1 MEGHY
6 TRQTKHGK
14 CKISIRILDTLFMNS
29 DLVEVLVPIPL
40 MERFSYLPPKNKG
53 FPLKKGSRVLVPF
66 GKRQLVGVI
75 WGFGKQEV
83 SDKRKYKHITEVLDQ
98 SPLLDATSLSLAE
111 WSSRYYHYPLGEI
124 IQYFFPPSLRKGKE
138 AKFRESKYLE
148 LTSKGSFISVD
159 DLSRAPSQQKL
170 ITLLKEKK
178 EISLKSTQAFGISS
192 TAINALLEKGFIS
205 RFSRELSPY
214 KKLENKNLKS
224 SKILNSEQNKAVEAI
239 KKVQGKNKT
248 FLLDGITGS
257 GKTEVYLQAIQDIIN
272 QGKQALIL
280 IPEIGLAPQAE
291 ERFREY
297 FGDRV
302 MSFHSAK
309 NEREKVDAWLGASR
323 GLVDIII
330 GTRSSVFL
338 PMKNLGIIVVDE
350 EHDLSFKQ
358 MDKFRYS
365 ARDMALYRAKLQKI
379 PVVLA
384 SATPSLETL
393 RNAHEDKYEVLK
405 LNERATGAS
414 LPTFQA
420 VDLRGKELSEGLS
433 KELLEATHSELD
445 KGNQVLIFLNR
456 RGYAPSMICK
466 VCGWISNCSRCDALM
481 TVHKNPLRLH
491 CHHCEA
497 QKSYPKKCESCDS
510 DDFLTYGFGTERIE
524 EFLQNNFPEVKTL
537 RIDSD
542 STRKKETLNE
552 YFDEI
557 RQGKPMILLGTQ
569 LLAKGHHFPNVTLVG
584 IVDADSGLFSA
595 DFRGSERVAQL
606 MTQVSGRAGRDKKQG
621 RVILQSYCTDHPQI
635 EEIIS
640 GSYERFAQKLLEER
654 KISNIPPFSFQ
665 AKIFAESP
673 KSLVSR
679 DFILNLLNRSRIDEK
694 TRKNVRLVGPLPSIM
709 EKKSGV
715 YRWELSIF
723 SKSRSNLH
731 KFLDVMQSRLYDPKL
746 SKQVRWSID
755 VDPLSSL

>member
-1 MEGHY
+1 MSE
-6 TRQTKHGK
+6 
-14 CKISIRILDTLFMNS
+14 

-40 MERFSYLPPKNKG
+40 MEKFSYLPPKNNTSS
-53 FPLKKGSRVLVPF
+53 LKQGSRVLIPF
-66 GKRQLVGVI
+66 GRRTLVGVI
-75 WGFGKQEV
+75 WGFIKKDPL
-83 SDKRKYKHITEVLDQ
+83 DKRKYKYIKDVLDE
-98 SPLLDATSLSLAE
+98 SPLLDANSISLAE

-124 IQYFFPPSLRKGKE
+124 ITYFFPPSIRKGKD

-148 LTSKGSFISVD
+148 LTSKGSFLQAT

-170 ITLLKEKK
+170 IELLKEKR
-178 EISLKSTQAFGISS
+178 EISLKSAQAFGIS
-192 TAINALLEKGFIS
+192 AAVINGLIEKGFIA

-214 KKLENKNLKS
+214 KKFENNNLLSSKELNPEQSEAVNAINGAQNKN
-224 SKILNSEQNKAVEAI
+224 I
-239 KKVQGKNKT
+239 T

-257 GKTEVYLQAIQDIIN
+257 GKTEVYLQAIQEVIR
-272 QGKQALIL
+272 QGRQALIL

-309 NEREKVDAWLGASR
+309 NDREKVDAWLGASR

-365 ARDMALYRAKLQKI
+365 ARDMALYRAKLEKV

-393 RNAHEDKYEVLK
+393 KNAEEDKYKVLK
-405 LNERATGAS
+405 LSKRATGAS
-414 LPTFQA
+414 LPSFQA
-420 VDLRGKELSEGLS
+420 VDLRGKELFEGLS
-433 KELLEATHSELD
+433 KELLEASQTELAQ
-445 KGNQVLIFLNR
+445 GNQVLIFLNR

-466 VCGWISNCSRCDALM
+466 VCGWISNCERCDALM
-481 TVHKNPLRLH
+481 TVHKNPLKLH

-497 QKSYPKKCESCDS
+497 QKPYPNKCQSCDS
-510 DDFLTYGFGTERIE
+510 NDFLTYGFGTEKIE
-524 EFLQNNFPEVKTL
+524 EFLQNYFPNIKTL

-552 YFDEI
+552 YFSEI
-557 RQGKPMILLGTQ
+557 RKGKPMILLGTQ
-569 LLAKGHHFPNVTLVG
+569 LLAKGHHFPDVTLVG
-584 IVDADSGLFSA
+584 IIDADSGLFSA

-606 MTQVSGRAGRDKKQG
+606 MTQVSGRAGRDKKPG
-621 RVILQSYCTDHPQI
+621 RVILQSYCPDHPQI
-635 EEIIS
+635 EEIIT
-640 GSYERFAQKLLEER
+640 GSYDKFAKKLLGER
-654 KISNIPPFSFQ
+654 KSLKIPPFSFQ

-673 KSLVSR
+673 KSLISR
-679 DFILNLLNRSRIDEK
+679 DFILNLLNQSKIDEK
-694 TRKNVRLVGPLPSIM
+694 IRMNVRVIGPLPSVM

-731 KFLDVMQSRLYDPKL
+731 KYLDVMQSRLYDPKL

-755 VDPLSSL
+755 VDPLSSI

>member
-1 MEGHY
+1 M
-6 TRQTKHGK
+6 
-14 CKISIRILDTLFMNS
+14 SL
-29 DLVEVLVPIPL
+29 DLVEVLIPIPL
-40 MERFSYLPPKNKG
+40 MEKFSYLPPKNNSNL
-53 FPLKKGSRVLVPF
+53 LKQGSRVLVPF
-66 GKRQLVGVI
+66 GKRTLVGVV
-75 WGFGKQEV
+75 WSFSER
-83 SDKRKYKHITEVLDQ
+83 DKSSNRKYKYIKEILDEV
-98 SPLLDATSLSLAE
+98 PLLDSNSISLAE

-124 IQYFFPPSLRKGKE
+124 ISYFFPPSLRKGKE
-138 AKFRESKYLE
+138 AKFRETKYLE
-148 LTSKGSFISVD
+148 LTSKGSF
-159 DLSRAPSQQKL
+159 LEEETLTRAPSQQKL
-170 ITLLKEKK
+170 ISILKDKK
-178 EISLKSTQAFGISS
+178 EMTLKSAQAFGIS
-192 TAINALLEKGFIS
+192 NAAVNGLIEKGFVN

-214 KKLENKNLKS
+214 KKLENKQLS
-224 SKILNSEQNKAVEAI
+224 SPKQLNPEQNKAVNAI
-239 KKVQGKNKT
+239 KKAKDKNIT
-248 FLLDGITGS
+248 YLLDGITGS
-257 GKTEVYLQAIQDIIN
+257 GKTEVYLQAIQEIVN
-272 QGKQALIL
+272 EGKQALIL

-358 MDKFRYS
+358 MEKFRYS
-365 ARDMALYRAKLQKI
+365 ARDMALYRAKLEKI

-393 RNAHEDKYEVLK
+393 KNVKEEKYKVLK
-405 LNERATGAS
+405 LNKRATGAN
-414 LPTFQA
+414 LPTYHA
-420 VDLRGKELSEGLS
+420 VDLKGKELHEGLS
-433 KELLEATHSELD
+433 KELLEATQTELD

-466 VCGWISNCSRCDALM
+466 ACGWISNCDRCDALM
-481 TVHKNPLRLH
+481 TVHKNPLKLH

-497 QKSYPKKCESCDS
+497 QKPYPSKCPSCGS
-510 DDFLTYGFGTERIE
+510 DDFLTYGFGTERVE
-524 EFLQNNFPEVKTL
+524 EFLRVHFPDTKTL

-542 STRKKETLNE
+542 STRKKESLNE

-557 RQGKPMILLGTQ
+557 KKGEPIILLGTQ

-584 IVDADSGLFSA
+584 IIDADSGLFSA

-606 MTQVSGRAGRDKKQG
+606 MTQVAGRAGRDKKPG
-621 RVILQSYCTDHPQI
+621 RVILQSYCLDHPQI
-635 EEIIS
+635 EEIIT
-640 GSYERFAQKLLEER
+640 GSYEKFAKKLLEER
-654 KISNIPPFSFQ
+654 KSYKIPPFSFQ

-679 DFILNLLNRSRIDEK
+679 DFILKLLNQSKIEK
-694 TRKNVRLVGPLPSIM
+694 QISSNVRIVGPLPSIM

-723 SKSRSNLH
+723 SSSRSNLH
-731 KFLDVMQSRLYDPKL
+731 KFLDVMQSRLYEPKL
-746 SKQVRWSID
+746 TKQVRWSID
-755 VDPLSSL
+755 VDPLSSI

>member
-1 MEGHY
+1 M
-6 TRQTKHGK
+6 
-14 CKISIRILDTLFMNS
+14 SS

-40 MERFSYLPPKNKG
+40 MEKFSYLPPKSNT
-53 FPLKKGSRVLVPF
+53 PLKQGARVLIPF
-66 GKRQLVGVI
+66 GRRTLVGVV
-75 WGFGKQEV
+75 WGFIQKES
-83 SDKRKYKHITEVLDQ
+83 SDNRKYKHIQNVLDE
-98 SPLLDATSLSLAE
+98 SPLLDANSIGLAE

-124 IQYFFPPSLRKGKE
+124 ISYFFPPSIRKGKE
-138 AKFRESKYLE
+138 AKFKESKYLE
-148 LTSKGSFISVD
+148 LTSKGSFLQSE
-159 DLSRAPSQQKL
+159 DLTRAPSQQKL
-170 ITLLKEKK
+170 IELLKEKK
-178 EISLKSTQAFGISS
+178 EISLKSAQAFGIS
-192 TAINALLEKGFIS
+192 AAVINGLVAKGYIT

-214 KKLENKNLKS
+214 KKFENKKLLS
-224 SKILNSEQNKAVEAI
+224 SRKLNSEQRKAVNAI
-239 KKVQGKNKT
+239 NDAQKKNVT

-257 GKTEVYLQAIQDIIN
+257 GKTEVYLQAIQEIVS

-309 NEREKVDAWLGASR
+309 NDREKVDAWLGASR

-365 ARDMALYRAKLQKI
+365 ARDMALYRAKLEKV

-393 RNAHEDKYEVLK
+393 KNAEEEKYKVLK
-405 LNERATGAS
+405 LSKRATGAS
-414 LPTFQA
+414 LPSFQA
-420 VDLRGKELSEGLS
+420 VDLRGKELYEGLS
-433 KELLEATHSELD
+433 KELLEATQSELTQ
-445 KGNQVLIFLNR
+445 GNQVLIFLNR

-466 VCGWISNCSRCDALM
+466 VCGWISNCERCDALM
-481 TVHKNPLRLH
+481 TVHKNPLKLH

-497 QKSYPKKCESCDS
+497 QKPYPNKCQSCGS
-510 DDFLTYGFGTERIE
+510 NDFLTYGFGTERIE
-524 EFLQNNFPEVKTL
+524 EFLQNHFPEVKTL

-552 YFDEI
+552 YFAEI
-557 RQGKPMILLGTQ
+557 REGKPMILLGTQ
-569 LLAKGHHFPNVTLVG
+569 LLAKGHHFPDVTLVG
-584 IVDADSGLFSA
+584 IIDADSGLFSA

-606 MTQVSGRAGRDKKQG
+606 MTQVSGRAGRDKKPG
-621 RVILQSYCTDHPQI
+621 RVILQSYCPDHPQI
-635 EEIIS
+635 EEIIT
-640 GSYERFAQKLLEER
+640 GSYEKFAKKLLEER
-654 KISNIPPFSFQ
+654 KSSKIPPFSFQ

-679 DFILNLLNRSRIDEK
+679 DFILNLVNQPKIDEK
-694 TRKNVRLVGPLPSIM
+694 TRKNVRVIGPLPSIM

-723 SKSRSNLH
+723 SNNRSNLH
-731 KFLDVMQSRLYDPKL
+731 KYLDVMQSRLYDPKL

-755 VDPLSSL
+755 VDPLSSI

>member
-1 MEGHY
+1 MSE
-6 TRQTKHGK
+6 
-14 CKISIRILDTLFMNS
+14 

-40 MERFSYLPPKNKG
+40 MEKFSYLPPKNNTSS
-53 FPLKKGSRVLVPF
+53 LKQGSRVLIPF
-66 GKRQLVGVI
+66 GRRTLVGVI
-75 WGFGKQEV
+75 WGFVKKDPF
-83 SDKRKYKHITEVLDQ
+83 DKRKYKYIKDVLDE
-98 SPLLDATSLSLAE
+98 SPLLDANSISLAE

-124 IQYFFPPSLRKGKE
+124 ITYFFPPSIRKGKD

-148 LTSKGSFISVD
+148 LTSKGSFLQAT

-170 ITLLKEKK
+170 IELLKEKK
-178 EISLKSTQAFGISS
+178 EISLKSAQAFGIS
-192 TAINALLEKGFIS
+192 AAVINGLIEKGFIA

-214 KKLENKNLKS
+214 KKFENNNLLSSKELNPEQSEAVNAINGAQNKN
-224 SKILNSEQNKAVEAI
+224 I
-239 KKVQGKNKT
+239 T

-257 GKTEVYLQAIQDIIN
+257 GKTEVYLQAIQEVIR
-272 QGKQALIL
+272 QGRQALIL

-309 NEREKVDAWLGASR
+309 NDREKVDAWLGASR

-365 ARDMALYRAKLQKI
+365 ARDMALYRAKLEKV

-393 RNAHEDKYEVLK
+393 KNAEEDKYKVLK
-405 LNERATGAS
+405 LSKRATGAS
-414 LPTFQA
+414 LPSFQA
-420 VDLRGKELSEGLS
+420 VDLRGKELFEGLS
-433 KELLEATHSELD
+433 KELLEATQTELAQ
-445 KGNQVLIFLNR
+445 GNQVLIFLNR

-466 VCGWISNCSRCDALM
+466 VCGWISNCERCDALM
-481 TVHKNPLRLH
+481 TVHKNPLKLH

-497 QKSYPKKCESCDS
+497 QKPYPNKCQSCDS
-510 DDFLTYGFGTERIE
+510 NDFLTYGFGTEKIE
-524 EFLQNNFPEVKTL
+524 EFLQNYFPDIKTL

-552 YFDEI
+552 YFSEI
-557 RQGKPMILLGTQ
+557 KEGKPMILLGTQ
-569 LLAKGHHFPNVTLVG
+569 LLAKGHHFPDVTLVG
-584 IVDADSGLFSA
+584 IIDADSGLFSA

-606 MTQVSGRAGRDKKQG
+606 MTQVSGRAGRDKKPG
-621 RVILQSYCTDHPQI
+621 RVILQSYCPDHPQI
-635 EEIIS
+635 EEIIT
-640 GSYERFAQKLLEER
+640 GSYDKFAKKLLGER
-654 KISNIPPFSFQ
+654 KSLKIPPFSFQ

-673 KSLVSR
+673 KSLISR
-679 DFILNLLNRSRIDEK
+679 DFILNLLNQSKIDEK
-694 TRKNVRLVGPLPSIM
+694 IRMNVRVIGPLPSVM

-731 KFLDVMQSRLYDPKL
+731 KYLDVMQSRLYDPKL

-755 VDPLSSL
+755 VDPLSSI

>member
-1 MEGHY
+1 M
-6 TRQTKHGK
+6 
-14 CKISIRILDTLFMNS
+14 SS

-40 MERFSYLPPKNKG
+40 MEKFSYLPPKNNTSL
-53 FPLKKGSRVLVPF
+53 LKQGSRVLIPF
-66 GKRQLVGVI
+66 GKRTLVGVV
-75 WGFGKQEV
+75 WSFSKKD
-83 SDKRKYKHITEVLDQ
+83 STDKRKYRHIVEVLDEA
-98 SPLLDATSLSLAE
+98 PLLDAHSINLAE
-111 WSSRYYHYPLGEI
+111 WASRYYHYPLGEI
-124 IQYFFPPSLRKGKE
+124 IAYFFPPSIRKGKE

-148 LTSKGSFISVD
+148 LTSKGSFLQSE
-159 DLSRAPSQQKL
+159 DLARAPIQQKL
-170 ITLLKEKK
+170 LALLKEKK
-178 EISLKSTQAFGISS
+178 EITLKSAQAFGIST
-192 TAINALLEKGFIS
+192 TAINSLIEKGYIN

-214 KKLENKNLKS
+214 KKLENKKLLP
-224 SKILNSEQNKAVEAI
+224 SKKLNPEQKEAVKAINSA
-239 KKVQGKNKT
+239 QGKNIT

-257 GKTEVYLQAIQDIIN
+257 GKTEVYLQAIQEVVN

-291 ERFREY
+291 ERFKEY

-309 NEREKVDAWLGASR
+309 NDREKVDAWLGASR

-338 PMKNLGIIVVDE
+338 PMKNLGIIIVDE

-365 ARDMALYRAKLQKI
+365 ARDMALYRAKLEKV

-393 RNAHEDKYEVLK
+393 KNAEEDKYKVLK
-405 LNERATGAS
+405 LSKRATGAS

-420 VDLRGKELSEGLS
+420 VDLRGKELNEGLS
-433 KELLEATHSELD
+433 KELLEATHLELS

-466 VCGWISNCSRCDALM
+466 VCGWISNCDRCDALM
-481 TVHKNPLRLH
+481 TVHKNPFKLH

-497 QKSYPKKCESCDS
+497 QKTYPKKCQSCDS
-510 DDFLTYGFGTERIE
+510 NDFLTYGFGTERIE
-524 EFLQNNFPEVKTL
+524 EFLQGHFPEAMTL

-542 STRKKETLNE
+542 STRKKETLNK
-552 YFDEI
+552 YFNEI
-557 RQGKPMILLGTQ
+557 RKGKPMILLGTQ
-569 LLAKGHHFPNVTLVG
+569 LLAKGHHFPDVTLVG
-584 IVDADSGLFSA
+584 IIDADSGLFSA

-606 MTQVSGRAGRDKKQG
+606 MTQVSGRAGRDKKPG
-621 RVILQSYCTDHPQI
+621 RVILQSYCPDHPQI
-635 EEIIS
+635 EEIIT
-640 GSYERFAQKLLEER
+640 GSYEGFAKKLLEER
-654 KISNIPPFSFQ
+654 KSSKIPPFTFQ

-679 DFILNLLNRSRIDEK
+679 DFILNLLNRANVDEK
-694 TRKNVRLVGPLPSIM
+694 VKANVRLVGPLPSVM

-723 SKSRSNLH
+723 SASRSNLH
-731 KFLDVMQSRLYDPKL
+731 KFLDVMQSRLYDAKA
-746 SKQVRWSID
+746 SKQVRWAID
-755 VDPLSSL
+755 VDPLSSI

>member
-1 MEGHY
+1 M
-6 TRQTKHGK
+6 
-14 CKISIRILDTLFMNS
+14 SL
-29 DLVEVLVPIPL
+29 DLVEVLIPIPL
-40 MERFSYLPPKNKG
+40 MEKFSYLPPKNNSNL
-53 FPLKKGSRVLVPF
+53 LKQGSRVLVPF
-66 GKRQLVGVI
+66 GKRTLVGVV
-75 WGFGKQEV
+75 WSF
-83 SDKRKYKHITEVLDQ
+83 SDRDKSLKRKYKHIKEVLDEV
-98 SPLLDATSLSLAE
+98 PLLDTNSIHLAE

-124 IQYFFPPSLRKGKE
+124 ISYFFPPSLRKGKE
-138 AKFRESKYLE
+138 AKFRESQYLE
-148 LTSKGSFISVD
+148 LTSKGSFLEEES
-159 DLSRAPSQQKL
+159 LSRAPIQQKL
-170 ITLLKEKK
+170 ISILKDKK
-178 EISLKSTQAFGISS
+178 EIKLKSAQAFGVS
-192 TAINALLEKGFIS
+192 NAAVNGLIEKGFVN

-214 KKLENKNLKS
+214 KKLENKQLS
-224 SKILNSEQNKAVEAI
+224 SPKQLNPEQNKAVNAI
-239 KKVQGKNKT
+239 KKAKDKNTT

-257 GKTEVYLQAIQDIIN
+257 GKTEVYLQAIQEVIN
-272 QGKQALIL
+272 EGKQALIL

-358 MDKFRYS
+358 MEKFRYS
-365 ARDMALYRAKLQKI
+365 ARDMALYRAKLEKI

-393 RNAHEDKYEVLK
+393 KNVQEEKYKVLK
-405 LNERATGAS
+405 LNKRATGAS
-414 LPTFQA
+414 LPTFHA
-420 VDLRGKELSEGLS
+420 VDLKGKELHEGLS
-433 KELLEATHSELD
+433 KELLEATQTELD

-456 RGYAPSMICK
+456 RGYAPSLICK
-466 VCGWISNCSRCDALM
+466 VCGWISNCDRCDALM
-481 TVHKNPLRLH
+481 TVHKNPLKLH

-497 QKSYPKKCESCDS
+497 QKPYPSKCQSCGS
-510 DDFLTYGFGTERIE
+510 DDFLTYGFGTERVE
-524 EFLQNNFPEVKTL
+524 EFLRGYFPNTKTL

-542 STRKKETLNE
+542 STRKKESLNE

-557 RQGKPMILLGTQ
+557 KKGEPIILLGTQ

-584 IVDADSGLFSA
+584 IIDADSGLFSA

-606 MTQVSGRAGRDKKQG
+606 MTQVSGRAGRDKKPG
-621 RVILQSYCTDHPQI
+621 RVILQSYCLDHPQI
-635 EEIIS
+635 EEIIT
-640 GSYERFAQKLLEER
+640 GSYEKFAKRLLEER
-654 KISNIPPFSFQ
+654 KSYKIPPFSFQ

-679 DFILNLLNRSRIDEK
+679 DFILNILNQSKIEK
-694 TRKNVRLVGPLPSIM
+694 QISSNVRIVGPLPSIM

-723 SKSRSNLH
+723 SSSRSNLH
-731 KFLDVMQSRLYDPKL
+731 KFLDVMQSRLYEPKL
-746 SKQVRWSID
+746 TKQVRWSID
-755 VDPLSSL
+755 VDPLSSI

>member
-1 MEGHY
+1 MSE
-6 TRQTKHGK
+6 
-14 CKISIRILDTLFMNS
+14 

-40 MERFSYLPPKNKG
+40 MEKFSYLPPKNNTSS
-53 FPLKKGSRVLVPF
+53 LKQGSRVLIPF
-66 GKRQLVGVI
+66 GRRTLVGVI
-75 WGFGKQEV
+75 WGFVKKDP
-83 SDKRKYKHITEVLDQ
+83 SDKRKYKYIKDVLDE
-98 SPLLDATSLSLAE
+98 SPLLDANSISLAE

-124 IQYFFPPSLRKGKE
+124 ITYFFPPSIRKGKD

-148 LTSKGSFISVD
+148 LTSKGSFLQAT

-170 ITLLKEKK
+170 IELLKEKR
-178 EISLKSTQAFGISS
+178 EISLKSAQAFGIS
-192 TAINALLEKGFIS
+192 AAVINGLIEKGFIA

-214 KKLENKNLKS
+214 KKFENNTLLSSKELNPEQSEAVNAINGAQNKN
-224 SKILNSEQNKAVEAI
+224 I
-239 KKVQGKNKT
+239 T

-257 GKTEVYLQAIQDIIN
+257 GKTEVYLQAIQEVIR
-272 QGKQALIL
+272 QGRQALIL

-309 NEREKVDAWLGASR
+309 NDREKVDAWLGASR

-365 ARDMALYRAKLQKI
+365 ARDMALYRAKLEKV

-393 RNAHEDKYEVLK
+393 KNAEEDKYKVLK
-405 LNERATGAS
+405 LSKRATGAS
-414 LPTFQA
+414 LPSFQA
-420 VDLRGKELSEGLS
+420 VDLRGKELFEGLS
-433 KELLEATHSELD
+433 KELLEASQTELAQ
-445 KGNQVLIFLNR
+445 GNQVLIFLNR

-466 VCGWISNCSRCDALM
+466 VCGWISNCGRCDALM
-481 TVHKNPLRLH
+481 TVHKNPLKLH

-497 QKSYPKKCESCDS
+497 QKPYPNKCQSCDS
-510 DDFLTYGFGTERIE
+510 NDFLTYGFGTEKIE
-524 EFLQNNFPEVKTL
+524 EFLQNYFPNIKTL

-552 YFDEI
+552 YFSEI
-557 RQGKPMILLGTQ
+557 REGKPMILLGTQ
-569 LLAKGHHFPNVTLVG
+569 LLAKGHHFPDVTLVG
-584 IVDADSGLFSA
+584 IIDADSGLFSA

-606 MTQVSGRAGRDKKQG
+606 MTQVSGRAGRDKKPG
-621 RVILQSYCTDHPQI
+621 RVILQSYCPDHPQI
-635 EEIIS
+635 EEIIT
-640 GSYERFAQKLLEER
+640 GSYDKFAKKLLGER
-654 KISNIPPFSFQ
+654 KSLKIPPFSFQ

-673 KSLVSR
+673 KSLISR
-679 DFILNLLNRSRIDEK
+679 DFILNLLNQSKIDEK
-694 TRKNVRLVGPLPSIM
+694 IRMNVRIIGPLPSVM

-731 KFLDVMQSRLYDPKL
+731 KYLDVMQSRLYDPKL

-755 VDPLSSL
+755 VDPLSSI

>member
-1 MEGHY
+1 M
-6 TRQTKHGK
+6 
-14 CKISIRILDTLFMNS
+14 SS

-40 MERFSYLPPKNKG
+40 MEKFSYLPPKSNT
-53 FPLKKGSRVLVPF
+53 PLKQGARVLIPF
-66 GKRQLVGVI
+66 GRRTLVGVV
-75 WGFGKQEV
+75 WGFIQKES
-83 SDKRKYKHITEVLDQ
+83 SDNRKYKHIQNVLDE
-98 SPLLDATSLSLAE
+98 SPLLDANSIGLAE

-124 IQYFFPPSLRKGKE
+124 ISYFFPPSIRKGKE
-138 AKFRESKYLE
+138 AKFKESKYLE
-148 LTSKGSFISVD
+148 LTSKGSFLQSE
-159 DLSRAPSQQKL
+159 DLTRAPSQQKL
-170 ITLLKEKK
+170 IELLKEKK
-178 EISLKSTQAFGISS
+178 EISLKSAQAFGISV
-192 TAINALLEKGFIS
+192 AVINGLVEKGYIT

-214 KKLENKNLKS
+214 KKFENKKLLS
-224 SKILNSEQNKAVEAI
+224 SRKLNSEQRKAVNAI
-239 KKVQGKNKT
+239 NDAQKKNVT

-257 GKTEVYLQAIQDIIN
+257 GKTEVYLQAIQEIVS

-309 NEREKVDAWLGASR
+309 NDREKVDAWLGASR

-365 ARDMALYRAKLQKI
+365 ARDMALYRAKLEKV

-393 RNAHEDKYEVLK
+393 KNAEEEKYKVLK
-405 LNERATGAS
+405 LSKRATGAS
-414 LPTFQA
+414 LPSFQA
-420 VDLRGKELSEGLS
+420 VDLRGKELYEGLS
-433 KELLEATHSELD
+433 KELLEATQSELTQ
-445 KGNQVLIFLNR
+445 GNQVLIFLNR

-466 VCGWISNCSRCDALM
+466 VCGWISNCERCDALM
-481 TVHKNPLRLH
+481 TVHKNPLKLH

-497 QKSYPKKCESCDS
+497 QKPYPNKCQSCGS
-510 DDFLTYGFGTERIE
+510 NDFLTYGFGTERIE
-524 EFLQNNFPEVKTL
+524 EFLQNHFPEVKTL

-552 YFDEI
+552 YFAEI
-557 RQGKPMILLGTQ
+557 REGKPMILLGTQ
-569 LLAKGHHFPNVTLVG
+569 LLAKGHHFPDVTLVG
-584 IVDADSGLFSA
+584 IIDADSGLFSA

-606 MTQVSGRAGRDKKQG
+606 MTQVSGRAGRDKKPG
-621 RVILQSYCTDHPQI
+621 RVILQSYCPDHPQI
-635 EEIIS
+635 EEIIT
-640 GSYERFAQKLLEER
+640 GSYEKFAKKLLEER
-654 KISNIPPFSFQ
+654 KSSKIPPFSFQ

-679 DFILNLLNRSRIDEK
+679 DFILNLVNQPKIDEK
-694 TRKNVRLVGPLPSIM
+694 TRKNVRVIGPLPSIM

-723 SKSRSNLH
+723 SNNRSNLH
-731 KFLDVMQSRLYDPKL
+731 KYLDVMQSRLYDPKL

-755 VDPLSSL
+755 VDPLSSI

>member
-1 MEGHY
+1 M
-6 TRQTKHGK
+6 
-14 CKISIRILDTLFMNS
+14 SL
-29 DLVEVLVPIPL
+29 DLVEVLIPIPL
-40 MERFSYLPPKNKG
+40 MEKFSYLPPKNNSNL
-53 FPLKKGSRVLVPF
+53 LKQGSRVLVPF
-66 GKRQLVGVI
+66 GKRTLVGVV
-75 WGFGKQEV
+75 WSFSER
-83 SDKRKYKHITEVLDQ
+83 DKSSNRKYKYIKEILDEV
-98 SPLLDATSLSLAE
+98 PLLDSNSISLAE

-124 IQYFFPPSLRKGKE
+124 ISYFFPPSLRKGKE
-138 AKFRESKYLE
+138 AKFRETKYLE
-148 LTSKGSFISVD
+148 LTSKGSF
-159 DLSRAPSQQKL
+159 LEEETLTRAPSQQKL
-170 ITLLKEKK
+170 ISILKDKK
-178 EISLKSTQAFGISS
+178 EMTLKSAQAFGIS
-192 TAINALLEKGFIS
+192 NAAVNGLIEKGFVN

-214 KKLENKNLKS
+214 KKLENKQLS
-224 SKILNSEQNKAVEAI
+224 SPKQLNPEQNKAVNAI
-239 KKVQGKNKT
+239 KKAKDKNIT
-248 FLLDGITGS
+248 YLLDGITGS
-257 GKTEVYLQAIQDIIN
+257 GKTEVYLQAIQEIVN
-272 QGKQALIL
+272 EGKQALIL

-358 MDKFRYS
+358 MEKFRYS
-365 ARDMALYRAKLQKI
+365 ARDMALYRAKLEKI

-393 RNAHEDKYEVLK
+393 KNVKEEKYKELK
-405 LNERATGAS
+405 LNKRATGAN
-414 LPTFQA
+414 LPSFHA
-420 VDLRGKELSEGLS
+420 VDLKGKELHEGLS
-433 KELLEATHSELD
+433 KELLEATQTELD

-466 VCGWISNCSRCDALM
+466 ACGWISNCDRCDALM
-481 TVHKNPLRLH
+481 TVHKNPLKLH

-497 QKSYPKKCESCDS
+497 QKPYPSKCPSCGS
-510 DDFLTYGFGTERIE
+510 DDFLTYGFGTERVE
-524 EFLQNNFPEVKTL
+524 EFLRGQFPDTKTL

-542 STRKKETLNE
+542 STRKKESLNE

-557 RQGKPMILLGTQ
+557 KKGEPIILLGTQ

-584 IVDADSGLFSA
+584 IIDADSGLFSA

-606 MTQVSGRAGRDKKQG
+606 MTQVAGRAGRDKKPG
-621 RVILQSYCTDHPQI
+621 RVILQSYCLDHPQI
-635 EEIIS
+635 EEIIT
-640 GSYERFAQKLLEER
+640 GSYEKFAKKLLEER
-654 KISNIPPFSFQ
+654 KSYKIPPFSFQ

-679 DFILNLLNRSRIDEK
+679 DFILKLLNQSKIEK
-694 TRKNVRLVGPLPSIM
+694 QISSNVRIVGPLPSIM

-715 YRWELSIF
+715 YRWELSIY
-723 SKSRSNLH
+723 SSSRSNLH
-731 KFLDVMQSRLYDPKL
+731 KFLDVMQSRLYEPKL
-746 SKQVRWSID
+746 TKQVRWSID
-755 VDPLSSL
+755 VDPLSSI

>member
-1 MEGHY
+1 M
-6 TRQTKHGK
+6 
-14 CKISIRILDTLFMNS
+14 SL
-29 DLVEVLVPIPL
+29 DLVEVLIPIPL
-40 MERFSYLPPKNKG
+40 MEKFSYLPPKNNSNL
-53 FPLKKGSRVLVPF
+53 LKQGSRVLVPF
-66 GKRQLVGVI
+66 GKRTLVGVV
-75 WGFGKQEV
+75 WSF
-83 SDKRKYKHITEVLDQ
+83 SDRDKSLKRKYKHIKEVLDEV
-98 SPLLDATSLSLAE
+98 PLLDTNSIHLAE

-124 IQYFFPPSLRKGKE
+124 ISYFFPPSLRKGKE
-138 AKFRESKYLE
+138 AKFRESQYLE
-148 LTSKGSFISVD
+148 LTSKGSFLEEES
-159 DLSRAPSQQKL
+159 LSRAPIQQKL
-170 ITLLKEKK
+170 ISILKDKK
-178 EISLKSTQAFGISS
+178 EITLKSAQAFGVS
-192 TAINALLEKGFIS
+192 NAVVNGLIEKGFVN

-214 KKLENKNLKS
+214 KKLENKQLS
-224 SKILNSEQNKAVEAI
+224 SPKQLNPEQNKAVNAI
-239 KKVQGKNKT
+239 KKAKDKNTT

-257 GKTEVYLQAIQDIIN
+257 GKTEVYLQAIQEVIN
-272 QGKQALIL
+272 EGKQALIL

-358 MDKFRYS
+358 MEKFRYS
-365 ARDMALYRAKLQKI
+365 ARDMALYRAKLEKI

-393 RNAHEDKYEVLK
+393 KNVQEEKYKVLK
-405 LNERATGAS
+405 LNKRATGAS
-414 LPTFQA
+414 LPTFHA
-420 VDLRGKELSEGLS
+420 VDLKGKELHEGLS
-433 KELLEATHSELD
+433 KELLEATQTELD

-456 RGYAPSMICK
+456 RGYAPSLICK
-466 VCGWISNCSRCDALM
+466 VCGWISNCDRCDALM
-481 TVHKNPLRLH
+481 TVHKNPLKLH

-497 QKSYPKKCESCDS
+497 QKPYPSKCQSCGS
-510 DDFLTYGFGTERIE
+510 DDFLTYGFGTERVE
-524 EFLQNNFPEVKTL
+524 EFLRGYFPNTKTL

-542 STRKKETLNE
+542 STRKKESLNE

-557 RQGKPMILLGTQ
+557 KKGEPIILLGTQ

-584 IVDADSGLFSA
+584 IIDADSGLFSA

-606 MTQVSGRAGRDKKQG
+606 MTQVSGRAGRDKKPG
-621 RVILQSYCTDHPQI
+621 RVILQSYCLDHPQI
-635 EEIIS
+635 EEIIT
-640 GSYERFAQKLLEER
+640 GSYEKFAKRLLEER
-654 KISNIPPFSFQ
+654 KSYKIPPFSFQ
-665 AKIFAESP
+665 AKVFAESP

-679 DFILNLLNRSRIDEK
+679 DFILHILNQSKIEK
-694 TRKNVRLVGPLPSIM
+694 QISSNVRIVGPLPSIM

-723 SKSRSNLH
+723 SSSRSNLH
-731 KFLDVMQSRLYDPKL
+731 KFLDVMQSRLYEPKL
-746 SKQVRWSID
+746 TKQVRWSID
-755 VDPLSSL
+755 VDPLSSI

>member
-1 MEGHY
+1 M
-6 TRQTKHGK
+6 
-14 CKISIRILDTLFMNS
+14 SS

-40 MERFSYLPPKNKG
+40 MEKFSYLPPKSNT
-53 FPLKKGSRVLVPF
+53 PLKQGARVLIPF
-66 GKRQLVGVI
+66 GRRTLVGVVWDFI
-75 WGFGKQEV
+75 QKEP
-83 SDKRKYKHITEVLDQ
+83 SDNRKYKHIQNVLDE
-98 SPLLDATSLSLAE
+98 SPLLDANSIGLAE

-124 IQYFFPPSLRKGKE
+124 ISYFFPPSIRKGKE
-138 AKFRESKYLE
+138 AKFKESKYLE
-148 LTSKGSFISVD
+148 LTSKGSFLQSE
-159 DLSRAPSQQKL
+159 DLTRAPSQQKL
-170 ITLLKEKK
+170 IELLKEKK
-178 EISLKSTQAFGISS
+178 EISLKSAQAFGIS
-192 TAINALLEKGFIS
+192 AAVINGLVEKGYIT

-214 KKLENKNLKS
+214 KKFENKKLLSSRKLNL
-224 SKILNSEQNKAVEAI
+224 EQRKAVNAI
-239 KKVQGKNKT
+239 NDAQKKNVT

-257 GKTEVYLQAIQDIIN
+257 GKTEVYLQAIQEIVS

-309 NEREKVDAWLGASR
+309 NDREKVDAWLGASR

-365 ARDMALYRAKLQKI
+365 ARDMALYRAKLEKV

-393 RNAHEDKYEVLK
+393 KNAEEEKYKVLK
-405 LNERATGAS
+405 LSKRATGAS
-414 LPTFQA
+414 LPSFQA
-420 VDLRGKELSEGLS
+420 VDLRGKELYEGLS
-433 KELLEATHSELD
+433 KELLEATQSELTQ
-445 KGNQVLIFLNR
+445 GNQVLIFLNR

-466 VCGWISNCSRCDALM
+466 VCGWISNCERCDALM
-481 TVHKNPLRLH
+481 TVHKNPLKLH

-497 QKSYPKKCESCDS
+497 QKPYPNKCQSCGS
-510 DDFLTYGFGTERIE
+510 NDFLTYGFGTERIE
-524 EFLQNNFPEVKTL
+524 EFLQNHFPEVKTL

-552 YFDEI
+552 YFAEI
-557 RQGKPMILLGTQ
+557 REGKPMILLGTQ
-569 LLAKGHHFPNVTLVG
+569 LLAKGHHFPDVTLVG
-584 IVDADSGLFSA
+584 IIDADSGLFSA

-606 MTQVSGRAGRDKKQG
+606 MTQVSGRAGRDKKPG
-621 RVILQSYCTDHPQI
+621 RVILQSYCPDHPQI
-635 EEIIS
+635 EEIIT
-640 GSYERFAQKLLEER
+640 GSYEKFAKKLLEER
-654 KISNIPPFSFQ
+654 KRSKIPPFSFQ

-679 DFILNLLNRSRIDEK
+679 DFILNLVNQPKIDEK
-694 TRKNVRLVGPLPSIM
+694 TRKNVRVIGPLPSIM

-723 SKSRSNLH
+723 SNNRSNLH
-731 KFLDVMQSRLYDPKL
+731 KYLDVMQSRLYDPKL

-755 VDPLSSL
+755 VDPLSSI

>member
-1 MEGHY
+1 MSE
-6 TRQTKHGK
+6 
-14 CKISIRILDTLFMNS
+14 

-40 MERFSYLPPKNKG
+40 MEKFSYLPPKNNTSS
-53 FPLKKGSRVLVPF
+53 LKQGSRVLIPF
-66 GKRQLVGVI
+66 GRRTLVGII
-75 WGFGKQEV
+75 WGFVKNDPF
-83 SDKRKYKHITEVLDQ
+83 DKRKYKYIKDVLDE
-98 SPLLDATSLSLAE
+98 SPLLDANSISLAE

-124 IQYFFPPSLRKGKE
+124 ITYFFPPSIRKGKD

-148 LTSKGSFISVD
+148 LTSKGSFLQAT

-170 ITLLKEKK
+170 IELLKEKR
-178 EISLKSTQAFGISS
+178 EISLKSAQAFGIS
-192 TAINALLEKGFIS
+192 AAVINGLIEKGFIA

-214 KKLENKNLKS
+214 KKFENNNLLSSKELNPEQSEAVNAINGAQNKN
-224 SKILNSEQNKAVEAI
+224 I
-239 KKVQGKNKT
+239 T

-257 GKTEVYLQAIQDIIN
+257 GKTEVYLQAIQEVIR
-272 QGKQALIL
+272 QGRQALIL

-309 NEREKVDAWLGASR
+309 NDREKVDAWLGASR

-365 ARDMALYRAKLQKI
+365 ARDMALYRAKLEKV

-393 RNAHEDKYEVLK
+393 KNAEEDKYKVLK
-405 LNERATGAS
+405 LSKRATGAS
-414 LPTFQA
+414 LPSFQA
-420 VDLRGKELSEGLS
+420 VDLRGKELFEGLS
-433 KELLEATHSELD
+433 KELLEATQTELAQ
-445 KGNQVLIFLNR
+445 GNQVLIFLNR

-466 VCGWISNCSRCDALM
+466 VCGWISNCERCDALM
-481 TVHKNPLRLH
+481 TVHKNPLKLH

-497 QKSYPKKCESCDS
+497 QKPYPNKCQSCDS
-510 DDFLTYGFGTERIE
+510 NDFLTYGFGTEKIE
-524 EFLQNNFPEVKTL
+524 EFLQNYFPNIKTL

-552 YFDEI
+552 YFSEI
-557 RQGKPMILLGTQ
+557 REGKPMILLGTQ
-569 LLAKGHHFPNVTLVG
+569 LLAKGHHFPDVTLVG
-584 IVDADSGLFSA
+584 IIDADSGLFSA

-606 MTQVSGRAGRDKKQG
+606 MTQVSGRAGRDKKPG
-621 RVILQSYCTDHPQI
+621 RVILQSYCPDHPQI
-635 EEIIS
+635 EEIIT
-640 GSYERFAQKLLEER
+640 GSYDKFAKKLLGER
-654 KISNIPPFSFQ
+654 KSLKIPPFSFQ

-673 KSLVSR
+673 KSLISR
-679 DFILNLLNRSRIDEK
+679 DFILNLLNQSKIDEK
-694 TRKNVRLVGPLPSIM
+694 IRMNVRVIGPLPSVM

-731 KFLDVMQSRLYDPKL
+731 KYLDVMQSRLYDPKL

-755 VDPLSSL
+755 VDPLSSI

>member
-1 MEGHY
+1 M
-6 TRQTKHGK
+6 
-14 CKISIRILDTLFMNS
+14 SL
-29 DLVEVLVPIPL
+29 DLVEVLIPIPL
-40 MERFSYLPPKNKG
+40 MEKFSYLPPKNNSNL
-53 FPLKKGSRVLVPF
+53 LKQGSRVLVPF
-66 GKRQLVGVI
+66 GKRTLVGVV
-75 WGFGKQEV
+75 WSFSERDK
-83 SDKRKYKHITEVLDQ
+83 SLKRKYKHVKEVLDEV
-98 SPLLDATSLSLAE
+98 PLLDTNSIHLAE

-124 IQYFFPPSLRKGKE
+124 ISYFFPPSLRKGKE

-148 LTSKGSFISVD
+148 LTSKGSF
-159 DLSRAPSQQKL
+159 LEEETLTRAPSQQKL
-170 ITLLKEKK
+170 VSILKDKK
-178 EISLKSTQAFGISS
+178 EMTLKSAQAFGIS
-192 TAINALLEKGFIS
+192 NAAVNGLIEKGFVN

-214 KKLENKNLKS
+214 KKLENKQLS
-224 SKILNSEQNKAVEAI
+224 SPKQLNPEQNKAVNAI
-239 KKVQGKNKT
+239 KKAKDKNIT
-248 FLLDGITGS
+248 FILDGITGS
-257 GKTEVYLQAIQDIIN
+257 GKTEVYLQAIQEVVN
-272 QGKQALIL
+272 EGKQALIL

-358 MDKFRYS
+358 MEKFRYS
-365 ARDMALYRAKLQKI
+365 ARDMALYRAKLEKI

-393 RNAHEDKYEVLK
+393 KNVQEEKYKVLK
-405 LNERATGAS
+405 LNKRATGAS
-414 LPTFQA
+414 LPTFHA
-420 VDLRGKELSEGLS
+420 VDLKGKELHEGLS
-433 KELLEATHSELD
+433 KELLEATQTELD

-456 RGYAPSMICK
+456 RGYAPSLICK
-466 VCGWISNCSRCDALM
+466 VCGWISNCDRCDALM
-481 TVHKNPLRLH
+481 TVHKNPLKLH

-497 QKSYPKKCESCDS
+497 QKPYPSKCQSCGS
-510 DDFLTYGFGTERIE
+510 DDFLTYGFGTERVE
-524 EFLQNNFPEVKTL
+524 EFLRGYFPNTKTL

-542 STRKKETLNE
+542 STRKKESLNE

-557 RQGKPMILLGTQ
+557 KKGEPIILLGTQ

-584 IVDADSGLFSA
+584 IIDADSGLFSA

-606 MTQVSGRAGRDKKQG
+606 MTQVAGRAGRDKKPG
-621 RVILQSYCTDHPQI
+621 RVILQSYCLDHPQI
-635 EEIIS
+635 EEIIT
-640 GSYERFAQKLLEER
+640 GSYEKFAKRLLEER
-654 KISNIPPFSFQ
+654 KSYKIPPFSFQ

-679 DFILNLLNRSRIDEK
+679 VFILNILNQSKIEK
-694 TRKNVRLVGPLPSIM
+694 QISSNVRIVGPLPSICLLYT
-709 EKKSGV
+709 SPSP
-715 YRWELSIF
+715 RDLST
-723 SKSRSNLH
+723 SR
-731 KFLDVMQSRLYDPKL
+731 MP
-746 SKQVRWSID
+746 
-755 VDPLSSL
+755 SSA